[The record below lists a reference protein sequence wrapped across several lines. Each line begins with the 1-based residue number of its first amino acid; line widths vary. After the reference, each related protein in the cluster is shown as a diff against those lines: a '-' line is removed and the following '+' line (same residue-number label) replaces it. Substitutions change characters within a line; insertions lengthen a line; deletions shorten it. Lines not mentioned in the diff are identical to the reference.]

1 MSISI
6 KSKKD
11 IEKMKIAGHKATS
24 VLEMLR
30 EYVVPGVSTAELM
43 TLHLNSLQ
51 KNSNAYPL
59 I

>member
-11 IEKMKIAGHKATS
+11 IEKMKIAGQKATS

-30 EYVVPGVSTAELM
+30 EYVAPGISTAKLDDLAFKFI
-43 TLHLNSLQ
+43 T
-51 KNSNAYPL
+51 
-59 I
+59 